1 MRQNPL
7 FPIPR
12 LSEAF
17 LKNTLPRPLPE
28 LRGQSIIFRQ
38 RADDLARRPASQ
50 HTGRDIPDDD
60 AARGDDRPFADAH
73 PSADDGS
80 RSHPNPASDGDGFSV
95 FQIVKAIIPLL
106 LNPLLSKQRVAWGG
120 HDHARAKHY
129 IVTDPYRANVKQ
141 HTIEIHVK
149 ILAKKDVITIFCPNR
164 WLKEGV
170 LPAVGE
176 ETAYQTRPFP

>member
-38 RADDLARRPASQ
+38 RADDLVRRPASQ
-50 HTGRDIPDDD
+50 HMRRNVPDDD
-60 AARGDDRPFADAH
+60 AAGGDDRPFADAH

-80 RSHPNPASDGDGFSV
+80 RSHPNPASDGDGFPI
-95 FQIVKAIIPLL
+95 FKIVKAIIPLL